1 MMKLIYFS
9 ALIVMAN
16 EDTQRS
22 EKTFENAV
30 QKDIIER
37 LFVWNKL
44 ELNMI
49 MHSLISHNW
58 I

>member
-37 LFVWNKL
+37 LFVWNTL
-44 ELNMI
+44 ELNI
-49 MHSLISHNW
+49 ILYEL
-58 I
+58 